1 MPRTVALVLSALV
14 AASAMPTA
22 ARVTVDDLM
31 KLRTIVDVEISPDGR
46 SVAYAVSTPSLERNA
61 HEVALFVVPAT
72 GGAPTP
78 VAHGSVL
85 TSAPSLRWSPDGRTI
100 SFLATA
106 AGRTQ
111 VYEANPSTASE
122 APKPITNA
130 TTVIAYEWAPDGK
143 SIAYVSPEALSA
155 DETRQQQDPSFV
167 IHADAPERPAR
178 LWIKALD
185 GSAPRVVSPSMH
197 FVDSLSWAPD
207 SKEIVYSASTK
218 LGFMGPYFTRIY
230 AVSPDGGTPRT
241 VVDRPGMNTK
251 PQVSR
256 DGSQVAFIST
266 GGKLEIMASRS
277 LNTAP
282 LHFGAPVTL
291 RTYVLD
297 DAWVNEFVWSAD
309 STSIFLQ
316 ANDGTFG
323 RGEHM
328 FEQAIV
334 RLNVADGRAE
344 PVVAG
349 PTVNYAP
356 SLAADGKRLAYR
368 SVESRTMGDV
378 FVMDLETKRAAKLTD
393 TNPELR
399 NFALGDLKPV
409 KWRSSDGFE
418 IWGLLLSPPDATPG
432 AKLPLIV
439 YCHGGPGGG
448 VTYGI
453 FPQFMHIRGQVDP
466 YPSEAMAS
474 AGMAVLFPMPRGG
487 AGYGEAGQRAIT
499 NAWGEVDYRDIM
511 TGVDALVAQ
520 GIADPN
526 RLGVMGASYGGY
538 MTNWIV
544 TQTSRFKAASA
555 GASLADLTDMYY
567 LSEGGDFIA
576 EYFGKPWENRDSY
589 LAHSPLTFAKNV
601 TTPLLIQHGER
612 DPRVPVAEAWKF
624 YRALKAMGKTVELD
638 IHPRGGHVLNE
649 PVQERAAMQRNLE
662 WFTKWLAVAQPSPD
676 RPFVIEFPKG
686 FDTTNVFLSTAV
698 TGAFGGHG
706 RSAPCAHGKVAANEC
721 VIETVADGK
730 EATTLKAVF
739 YAPGYGLE
747 FIDVPSLLN
756 HPGRITIQPRRLG
769 TVRLSGRILLAE
781 GEETL
786 AGREMRVL
794 YNDAGEVCR
803 FFKFWDCILQTG
815 GLVARVKVQADL
827 SFSCDVPD
835 FGNDDGL
842 IGHDAGQ
849 FQFFV
854 DGSSTG
860 SIQLTADR
868 PNWSGGLH
876 VAQAYGPIVLRP
888 VKR

>member
-1 MPRTVALVLSALV
+1 MLSALV
-14 AASAMPTA
+14 AASSAPIA

-31 KLRTIVDVEISPDGR
+31 KLRTIVDVEISANGQL
-46 SVAYAVSTPSLERNA
+46 VAYAVSTPSLDRNA
-61 HEVALFVVPAT
+61 HEVALFVVPAS
-72 GGAPTP
+72 GGTPTP
-78 VAHGSVL
+78 LAHGAML
-85 TSAPSLRWSPDGRTI
+85 TNAPNLRWSPGGRTI

-111 VYEANPSTASE
+111 VYEVNPATPAD
-122 APKPITNA
+122 APKPMTNA
-130 TTVIAYEWAPDGK
+130 SAVIAYEWAPDGK

-155 DETRQQQDPSFV
+155 EETRQQQEPSFV
-167 IHADAPERPAR
+167 IHADSPERPMR
-178 LWIKALD
+178 LWVKALD
-185 GSAPRVVSPSMH
+185 GSAPRVVSPTMH

-230 AVSPDGGTPRT
+230 AVSSSGGTPRV
-241 VVDRPGMNTK
+241 VVDRAGMNTR
-251 PQVSR
+251 PQVSP

-277 LNTAP
+277 LNVAP
-282 LHFGAPVTL
+282 LHFGAAVTP

-309 STSIFLQ
+309 SKSIFLQ

-344 PVVAG
+344 PVVSG
-349 PTVNYAP
+349 PTVNYAL
-356 SLAADGKRLAYR
+356 SLTADGKRLAYR
-368 SVESRTMGDV
+368 GVESRTMGDV
-378 FVMDLETKRAAKLTD
+378 FVMDLETKRTAKLTD

-399 NFALGDLKPV
+399 NFALGELKPV

-418 IWGLLLSPPDATPG
+418 IWGLLLTPPGATPG
-432 AKLPLIV
+432 AKLPLVV

-466 YPSEAMAS
+466 YPAEAMAS

-511 TGVDALVAQ
+511 TGVDALIAQ
-520 GIADPN
+520 GVADPN

-544 TQTSRFKAASA
+544 TQTTRFKAASA

-567 LSEGGDFIA
+567 LSDGGEFIA
-576 EYFGKPWENRDSY
+576 EYFGKPWENAASY
-589 LAHSPLTFAKNV
+589 TAHSPITFAKNV

-662 WFTKWLAVAQPSPD
+662 WFTTW
-676 RPFVIEFPKG
+676 
-686 FDTTNVFLSTAV
+686 
-698 TGAFGGHG
+698 
-706 RSAPCAHGKVAANEC
+706 
-721 VIETVADGK
+721 
-730 EATTLKAVF
+730 
-739 YAPGYGLE
+739 
-747 FIDVPSLLN
+747 
-756 HPGRITIQPRRLG
+756 
-769 TVRLSGRILLAE
+769 
-781 GEETL
+781 
-786 AGREMRVL
+786 
-794 YNDAGEVCR
+794 
-803 FFKFWDCILQTG
+803 
-815 GLVARVKVQADL
+815 LVAGK
-827 SFSCDVPD
+827 
-835 FGNDDGL
+835 
-842 IGHDAGQ
+842 
-849 FQFFV
+849 
-854 DGSSTG
+854 
-860 SIQLTADR
+860 
-868 PNWSGGLH
+868 
-876 VAQAYGPIVLRP
+876 
-888 VKR
+888 